1 MAKLRNRDIQKIIQ
15 LFDNELLMLNRIGKS
30 EKMKMRKKIV
40 NLVQPALKSSTTQP
54 EVFILE
60 AQNKLSNII
69 SLFIDTYGFHNRLA
83 DTVRKVY
90 QKAEESAPPPPS
102 PDEQ

>member
-1 MAKLRNRDIQKIIQ
+1 MAKLRNRDIQKVIQ
-15 LFDNELLMLNRIGKS
+15 IFDNELLILPRVSKT

-60 AQNKLSNII
+60 AESKLSNII

-90 QKAEESAPPPPS
+90 QNAEESATQPPS

>member
-15 LFDNELLMLNRIGKS
+15 IFDNELMMLARIGKS

-60 AQNKLSNII
+60 VENKLSDII

-90 QKAEESAPPPPS
+90 QNAEESAQPSS
-102 PDEQ
+102 PDDK

>member
-15 LFDNELLMLNRIGKS
+15 IFDNELLMLPRISKTV
-30 EKMKMRKKIV
+30 KMKMRKKIV
-40 NLVQPALKSSTTQP
+40 NLVQPALKSTTTQP

-60 AQNKLSNII
+60 VENKLSDII
-69 SLFIDTYGFHNRLA
+69 GQFIDTYGFHNRLA

-90 QKAEESAPPPPS
+90 QNAEESAQPSS
-102 PDEQ
+102 PDDK